1 LEEWRDITEYEGYYQ
16 VSSKGNVRSLDRT
29 LINSVGV
36 ESSVKGKEIYKS
48 LVGAGYY
55 QVKLYKDGRKIN
67 KYVHQL
73 VASAFISNP
82 KNYSEINH
90 IDYNKENNCV
100 ENLEWCTHI
109 ENIIDLRNKKY
120 AGYKDSHNKLSTHK
134 CKDCGK
140 EISYR
145 STRCIACSNKLKK
158 NRIRTRT
165 TLYNSKNRTPLYKN
179 KKPLSEEEVSE
190 SLTRNK
196 GNFTKS
202 AKEFNMT
209 DNALRKWCRKYDLPT
224 HSRDW
229 MK

>member
-1 LEEWRDITEYEGYYQ
+1 LEEWRDITGYEGYYQ

-36 ESSVKGKEIYKS
+36 ESSVKGKEIYQT
-48 LVGAGYY
+48 LVGAGYLK
-55 QVKLYKDGRKIN
+55 VKLYKENKRLN

-73 VASAFISNP
+73 VATAFIPNP
-82 KNYSEINH
+82 NNYSEINH

-120 AGYKDSHNKLSTHK
+120 DGYKDSHNLLNTHH

-140 EISYR
+140 SISYR
-145 STRCIACSNKLKK
+145 SIRCSSCAAKLPPKRK
-158 NRIRTRT
+158 GPS
-165 TLYNSKNRTPLYKN
+165 LYRNNN
-179 KKPLSEEEVSE
+179 PLSEEEISE
-190 SLTRNK
+190 TLIRNK

-209 DNALRKWCRKYDLPT
+209 GTSLRKWCRKYDLPT

-229 MK
+229 KN

>member
-1 LEEWRDITEYEGYYQ
+1 MEEWKDIIGYEGYYQ

-29 LINSVGV
+29 LINANGV
-36 ESSVKGKEIYKS
+36 KSSVKGKEIYKS

-55 QVKLYKDGRKIN
+55 QVKLYKDGKKSN

-73 VASAFISNP
+73 VANAFISNP
-82 KNYSEINH
+82 KNCSEINH

-120 AGYKDSHNKLSTHK
+120 DGYKDSHNLLNTYH

-140 EISYR
+140 IISYR
-145 STRCIACSNKLKK
+145 SIRCKSCAAKIS
-158 NRIRTRT
+158 
-165 TLYNSKNRTPLYKN
+165 SKRKGPSSYKN
-179 KKPLSEEEVSE
+179 GRPLTKEEICNT
-190 SLTRNK
+190 LIINN
-196 GNFTKS
+196 GNFTES
-202 AKEFNMT
+202 AKDFNMT
-209 DNALRKWCRKYDLPT
+209 DNSLRKWCKKYNLPT

-229 MK
+229 K